1 MDESLFKAINQGL
14 ADPTIDWVMATI
26 TSPESWLAPGV
37 MLATALCLYGRKKG
51 IVALAAAVFAVGA
64 GDMLAHNV
72 IKPMVGR
79 HRPCAELPDVHQP
92 SQVGCTDSF
101 SFPSNHA
108 VNSFSF
114 AAVIGIIYP
123 RMLIALAPIA
133 LLVAL
138 SRVAVGVHYPADV
151 VAGAVLGVIIG
162 VSTAALARRLAMTHW
177 QEEALE
183 DG

>member
-1 MDESLFKAINQGL
+1 MDESLFRAINQGL
-14 ADPTIDWVMATI
+14 AGPVMDWIMATV

-37 MLATALCLYGRKKG
+37 LLAAALCLYGRKKG
-51 IVALAAAVFAVGA
+51 IVAVVAAVFAVGA
-64 GDMLAHNV
+64 GDMLAHIV

-79 HRPCAELPDVHQP
+79 HRPCAELADVHQP

-108 VNSFSF
+108 VNSFAF
-114 AAVIGIIYP
+114 TAVVGVIYP
-123 RMLIALAPIA
+123 RMLIVLAPIA

-151 VAGAVLGVIIG
+151 AAGALLGIFIG
-162 VSTAALARRLAMTHW
+162 ISTAALALKLAMLRR
-177 QEEALE
+177 EEEELE